1 MISWSN
7 KKMRQ
12 LNIDVSRV
20 NAGLPVKLLAVLK
33 AGVVEEKG
41 YYFLQSFRPQHTP
54 ASPESPQGHN
64 DVECLHNHIH
74 MEDYLASGS
83 TEEQATIAASYV
95 MAGRELFKK
104 AFPALKFRG
113 IITADEQENGGVT
126 ARFYCVREGE
136 LPWLCDD
143 AEEFTSEGVLVFEL

>member
-54 ASPESPQGHN
+54 ASPESLQGRN

-74 MEDYLASGS
+74 MEDYLSRGS
-83 TEEQATIAASYV
+83 TGEQATIAASYV
-95 MAGRELFKK
+95 MAGLELFKK
-104 AFPALKFRG
+104 AFPMLKFRG
-113 IITADEQENGGVT
+113 IISAAERENGGVT
-126 ARFYCVREGE
+126 ARFHCVRAGE
-136 LPWLCDD
+136 MPWPCDD
-143 AEEFTSEGVLVFEL
+143 VEEFTSEGVLIFEL